1 MSVIPMHEF
10 FEEIKEEKTLT
21 MTGNYAVAGAVTQTE
36 PDVICA
42 FPITPQ
48 TQSVE
53 GLSDVVNHGRLK
65 AAFVNVESELAAIS
79 YITAAVIAGA
89 RGFTATASQGYLL
102 MHEGLPMAVGWRA
115 PIYMLI
121 SNRAWNAPNLSIWN
135 SWEVTL
141 ADHGWN
147 KLFSENVQETYDQA
161 ILSCMIAEK
170 TLFPTCFCHDGFII
184 SHSAQKFKVL
194 PDEVV
199 RKLTPRRPRHKVAL
213 DNPGCWGG
221 VVTPDYFMEQR
232 RALDLAKKEV
242 PKQIDEMY
250 DLFAKETGR
259 KYSQLETFNLGKVKT
274 AIITMGSMCGTIKQW
289 MRKVPDIGLIKIRTY
304 RPFPGDRL
312 RKIIEDNGIEKLIVL
327 EKNDAP
333 GAPIPQVSSSILPVT
348 YPLGTIVHSF
358 VLGLGGRDV
367 TVDELNAV
375 KRRMEKINDMKGN
388 LYDFIGVRKRK
399 GVIEGE

>member
-1 MSVIPMHEF
+1 MSVIPMHDF
-10 FEEIKEEKTLT
+10 FKEIKEEKTLT
-21 MTGNYAVAGAVTQTE
+21 MTGNYAVAGGVTQTD

-53 GLSDVVNHGRLK
+53 GLSDVVNEGRLK
-65 AAFVNVESELAAIS
+65 SAFVNVESELAAIS

-102 MHEGLPMAVGWRA
+102 MQEGLPMAVGWRA
-115 PIYMLI
+115 PIYMLL

-147 KLFSENVQETYDQA
+147 KIFAENVQETYDNS
-161 ILSCMIAEK
+161 IMSCMIAEK

-184 SHSAQKFKVL
+184 SHSAQKFKAI
-194 PDEVV
+194 PDETV
-199 RKLTPRRPRHKVAL
+199 RKITPKKPRHQVITDK
-213 DNPGCWGG
+213 PGTWGG
-221 VVTPDYFMEQR
+221 IVTPDYFMEQR
-232 RALDLAKKEV
+232 RALDIAKKEV
-242 PKQIDEMY
+242 TKEIDNV
-250 DLFAKETGR
+250 FKEFGKATGR
-259 KYSQLETFNLGKVKT
+259 KYSQIETYNLDKCKT

-289 MRKVPDIGLIKIRTY
+289 MRKVTDIGLIKIRAY
-304 RPFPGDRL
+304 RPFPTERI
-312 RKIIEDNGIEKLIVL
+312 RSIIEDNKIEKLIVL

-333 GAPIPQVSSSILPVT
+333 GAPVPQVTTSILPAT

-367 TVDELNAV
+367 TVDELNSV
-375 KRRMEKINDMKGN
+375 KRRMNKINDMKGP
-388 LYDFIGVRKRK
+388 LYEYVGVRKKK

>member
-1 MSVIPMHEF
+1 
-10 FEEIKEEKTLT
+10 
-21 MTGNYAVAGAVTQTE
+21 
-36 PDVICA
+36 
-42 FPITPQ
+42 
-48 TQSVE
+48 
-53 GLSDVVNHGRLK
+53 
-65 AAFVNVESELAAIS
+65 
-79 YITAAVIAGA
+79 
-89 RGFTATASQGYLL
+89 
-102 MHEGLPMAVGWRA
+102 
-115 PIYMLI
+115 
-121 SNRAWNAPNLSIWN
+121 
-135 SWEVTL
+135 
-141 ADHGWN
+141 
-147 KLFSENVQETYDQA
+147 
-161 ILSCMIAEK
+161 MIAEK

>member
-1 MSVIPMHEF
+1 MSVIPMHDF

-147 KLFSENVQETYDQA
+147 KIFSENVQETYDAA
-161 ILSCMIAEK
+161 ILSCMISEK

-184 SHSAQKFKVL
+184 SHSAQKFKAI
-194 PDEVV
+194 PDETVK
-199 RKLTPRRPRHKVAL
+199 KLTPRRPRHTVRT

-221 VVTPDYFMEQR
+221 IVTPDYFMEQR
-232 RALDLAKKEV
+232 RALDLAKKDV
-242 PKQIDEMY
+242 PKEIDAMF

-259 KYSQLETFNLGKVKT
+259 KYSSIETFNIEKAKT
-274 AIITMGSMCGTIKQW
+274 AIVTMGSMCGTIKQW
-289 MRKVPDIGLIKIRTY
+289 MRNVPDIGLIKIRTY
-304 RPFPGDRL
+304 RPFPSERL
-312 RKIIEDNGIEKLIVL
+312 RKIIEDNKIEKLIVL

-333 GAPIPQVSSSILPVT
+333 GAPVPQVTQTILPVT

-358 VLGLGGRDV
+358 IPGLGGRDV
-367 TVDELNAV
+367 TVDELNAA
-375 KRRMEKINDMKGN
+375 KKRMEKINDMKGD
-388 LYDFIGVRKRK
+388 LYEYLGVRIKQ